1 MNLKDYLHSLN
12 IEVESDEEALS
23 FFENE
28 LVQTSLLDA
37 WNILHQQE
45 KISDVEVF
53 EVKEQELEEDE
64 IRIESQDE
72 IEAVAEEVSE
82 NVASKEEETEVMGNI
97 LGDRQPLDA
106 QAREQAQDL
115 AFKNRIENLP
125 LRLQNGKVNKEY
137 IFTLDPEMVYEGE
150 IKICG
155 FENLDTIGLHF
166 EENTKM
172 IKGIPNVAGDHKI
185 RMYYK
190 HCDWSEDKNP
200 LMLELPIFIN
210 PDPQS
215 LWNNISTPTNTLYFK
230 ADSASEFIGEKE
242 GALVKN
248 ILAASQRGRS
258 HAHEGKPRDDHF
270 TIHYDEKNAWY
281 TMVVTDG
288 AGSAKYSRKGAEIAC
303 NTVVEV
309 CKSQL
314 DQYAEQLETLIAL
327 HVTEESDS
335 SRKKLGD
342 AIYNILGSA
351 IFKAYKEIEK
361 TALEAECQINDF
373 ATTLLASIC
382 KQTANGWFIASFW
395 VGDGALAVYNKDTQY
410 LRVMGESDGGEFA
423 GQTCFLTMPPIIQSE
438 EMYKRLRFEIVE
450 DFTAL
455 ILMTDGI
462 TDPRFETDANLQRIE
477 KWNRLW
483 EEITSEVD
491 FEADEET
498 MQTQLLH
505 WLNFWS
511 PGNHD
516 DRTIAMLY

>member
-1 MNLKDYLHSLN
+1 MNLKEYLQSLN
-12 IEVESDEEALS
+12 LEVESDEDVQS

-28 LVQTSLLDA
+28 DVKHSLLNA
-37 WNILHQQE
+37 WNVLHQRE
-45 KISDVEVF
+45 KVSDVEVF
-53 EVKEQELEEDE
+53 EAKEQKLKEDE
-64 IRIESQDE
+64 IRIESQGE
-72 IEAVAEEVSE
+72 IETIAEEVQE
-82 NVASKEEETEVMGNI
+82 NVASKEKEIEVMGNI
-97 LGDRQPLDA
+97 LGDNQPLDA
-106 QAREQAQDL
+106 QAREQAQDV
-115 AFKNRIENLP
+115 AFQNRIENLP

-137 IFTLDPEMVYEGE
+137 IFTLDPEMVNESE
-150 IKICG
+150 IKICR

-166 EENTKM
+166 EDNT
-172 IKGIPNVAGDHKI
+172 IKGLPNVPGDHKI

-190 HCDWSEDKNP
+190 HCDWLEEKEP
-200 LMLELPIFIN
+200 LMLELSIFIN

-215 LWNNISTPTNTLYFK
+215 LWNNIPTPTDTLYFK
-230 ADSASEFIGEKE
+230 ADSASAFIGEK
-242 GALVKN
+242 GDVWAKN

-270 TIHYDEKNAWY
+270 TIHYDEKNAWH
-281 TMVVTDG
+281 TMVVADG

-303 NTVVEV
+303 DTVVEV

-314 DQYAEQLETLIAL
+314 NQYAEQLETLITL

-423 GQTCFLTMPPIIQSE
+423 GQTCFLTMPQIIQSE

-483 EEITSEVD
+483 EEITSQVN